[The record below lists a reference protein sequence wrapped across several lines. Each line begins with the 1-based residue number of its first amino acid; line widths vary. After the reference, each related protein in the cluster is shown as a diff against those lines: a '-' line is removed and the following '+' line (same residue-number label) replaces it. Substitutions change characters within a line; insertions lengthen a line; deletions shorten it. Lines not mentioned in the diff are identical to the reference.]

1 MAFGGFEHNKGQH
14 PVAEINMVPLIDV
27 MLVLLIIFMITA
39 PLMTHAVKIDL
50 PKASSEPQAA
60 KTEHIALSIDGAGQ
74 LFWNEAAVSREQLNG
89 RLQQIAQQSPQP
101 ELHVRADQA
110 VPYRFVAEALADAAK
125 AGVTRIGFV
134 SEPEPSH
141 THQ

>member
-1 MAFGGFEHNKGQH
+1 MAFGSFNHNKGQH
-14 PVAEINMVPLIDV
+14 PVSEINMVPLIDV

-50 PKASSEPQAA
+50 PKASSEAQST
-60 KTEHIALSIDGAGQ
+60 KIEHIALSIDGVGQ
-74 LFWNEAAVSREQLNG
+74 LFWNETAVSRGQLNE
-89 RLQQIAQQSPQP
+89 RLLRAARQSPQP
-101 ELHVRADQA
+101 ELHVRADQD

-134 SEPEPSH
+134 SEPDKSNAR
-141 THQ
+141 